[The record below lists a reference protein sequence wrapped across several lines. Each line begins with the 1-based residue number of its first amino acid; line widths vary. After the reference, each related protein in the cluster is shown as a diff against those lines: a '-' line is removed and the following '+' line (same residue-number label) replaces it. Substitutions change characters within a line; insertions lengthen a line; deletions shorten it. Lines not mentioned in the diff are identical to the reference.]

1 MDPLVLLLV
10 GVGVLAIVVL
20 FLALL
25 SRESPESTIEERLD
39 GFVVDRGPELS
50 DLEIEE
56 EARRLAQLTEGL
68 DRVIERQSFGARI
81 ADRLAQA
88 SIKLTVT
95 EYLVLSL
102 LSIVVCTAIAYL
114 IFRNYMAVTGFV
126 IGFFL
131 PRVLVNIVKARRLR
145 RFNDQLGDTINL
157 IVNSLKAG
165 YSMAIAME
173 TVANNMPPPVSEE
186 FRRVVIEI
194 GLGLSL
200 DDALN
205 NILRRV
211 PSADLDLLITAVTV
225 QHEVGGNLAEILDTI
240 SFTIRERVRIQG
252 EIKTLTAQG
261 EFTGYLLSALPFILT
276 LVISLMSR
284 DYMEPMFTQPC
295 GWIMMGV
302 ALVII
307 GLGFII
313 IRRIIKIEV

>member
-1 MDPLVLLLV
+1 MDPLVIVLV
-10 GVGVLAIVVL
+10 GVGVLALVVL

-25 SRESPESTIEERLD
+25 SRDSPESTMEERLD
-39 GFVVDRGPELS
+39 GFVVDREPEFT
-50 DLEIEE
+50 DQEIEE
-56 EARRLAQLTEGL
+56 EAKRLAQLTEGL
-68 DRVIERQSFGARI
+68 NRVIERQSFGARI
-81 ADRLAQA
+81 ANRLAQA

-95 EYLVLSL
+95 EYIILSV
-102 LSIVVCTAIAYL
+102 LSIVVTTAVAYL
-114 IFRNYMAVTGFV
+114 IFQNYMAVTGFV

-145 RFNDQLGDTINL
+145 HFNDQLGDTINL

-173 TVANNMPPPVSEE
+173 TVANNMPPPVAEE

-194 GLGLSL
+194 GLGVSL

-205 NILRRV
+205 NMLRRV
-211 PSADLDLLITAVTV
+211 PSQDLDLLITAVTV

-276 LVISLMSR
+276 LIISLMSR

-295 GWIMMGV
+295 GWIMLGV
-302 ALVII
+302 AFII
-307 GLGFII
+307 IILGFII